1 MAAAYRHSW
10 RRAADWPLPP
20 PSREEAGLGCYG
32 SGCPD
37 RGASRANHG
46 TDGGGATVSPTN
58 QDPQARAAAEPRRQ
72 PPPPRCPVPPPRF
85 HPVRV
90 RVCVSSFPAV
100 PEPRPCPSPPTHPH
114 PGRRRPA
121 VLLWATVCL
130 GATVAVDR
138 SNFKTCEQSGFCRRQ
153 RGLQPGNSPYRA
165 LLESLQLGPDAAR
178 LQLVNEVTKVPL
190 LLELW
195 GLRGNVSRIRIKE
208 LNPLRPRF
216 EVPDVLVE
224 EPPVERLAVTGRDEG
239 SLELSLG
246 PAGHRLLVTEKPF
259 RMDLLQGRE
268 LLCSVNARGLL
279 FFEHLRRRRDSDT
292 ATETTTEEGA
302 AAAEGQEEGAGGTE
316 DAGNQNEKP
325 TEATAEAA
333 EEPGSWEETFKTHTD
348 TKPNGPTSVGLDFSL
363 PGFEH
368 VYGIPEHADNLRLRT
383 TEGGDPYRL
392 YNLDVFQYELY
403 NPMALYGSVPLLLA
417 HSARRTLGIFW
428 LNAAETWVDISS
440 NTAGKTLFGKLLDY
454 MQGGGEMPQTDVR
467 WMSESGIIDVFLLL
481 GPTPT
486 AVAGQYA
493 ALTGTQALPP
503 LFALGYHQSRWNYND
518 EEDVAAVERGFEE
531 HAVPCDVIWLDI
543 EHADGKRYFTW
554 DPSKFPQPRAML
566 ERLAA
571 KKRKMVS
578 IVDPHIKVDSGY
590 RIHNELRSRG
600 FYVKTKDG
608 NDYEGW
614 CWPGSAA
621 YPDFTNPEMR
631 AWWASMFAYDQYE
644 GSTENLFTWN
654 DMNEPSV
661 FSGPE
666 VTMQKDA
673 VHHGGWEHRDLHNL
687 YGLYVQMATAEGQ
700 IQRSDGQRRPFVL
713 SRAFFAGSQRYGAV
727 WTGDNMAEWEH
738 LKISIPMCLS
748 FGLAGLSFCGADVG
762 GFFKNP
768 ETELLVRWYQ
778 AGAFQPFFRAH
789 AHLDTVR
796 REPWL
801 FGEENMALIR
811 AAIRQRYALLPF
823 WYTAFYH
830 SHRHGLPVMRPLWME
845 YPEDVTTFAID
856 DQYLIDRA
864 LLVHPVTEQGARGV
878 QVYLPGKG
886 EVWYDVVSHQKH
898 HAPQML
904 YVPVTMSSV
913 PVFQRGGTVV
923 PRQERVRRSTECM
936 RGDPFTLYVALS
948 PQGTAEGDLFLDDG
962 QSFDYETKARYL
974 HRQFTFTGNTLT
986 ASSADPRGSFNTSV
1000 WLERVVI
1007 LGAGKPAAVILRP
1020 ADGPETRLDFQHDAE
1035 SSVLTLRKPGVRIGD
1050 DWAIVLR

>member
-1 MAAAYRHSW
+1 M
-10 RRAADWPLPP
+10 
-20 PSREEAGLGCYG
+20 
-32 SGCPD
+32 
-37 RGASRANHG
+37 
-46 TDGGGATVSPTN
+46 T
-58 QDPQARAAAEPRRQ
+58 
-72 PPPPRCPVPPPRF
+72 
-85 HPVRV
+85 
-90 RVCVSSFPAV
+90 
-100 PEPRPCPSPPTHPH
+100 
-114 PGRRRPA
+114 
-121 VLLWATVCL
+121 
-130 GATVAVDR
+130 
-138 SNFKTCEQSGFCRRQ
+138 
-153 RGLQPGNSPYRA
+153 
-165 LLESLQLGPDAAR
+165 
-178 LQLVNEVTKVPL
+178 
-190 LLELW
+190 
-195 GLRGNVSRIRIKE
+195 RIRIKE

-216 EVPDVLVE
+216 EVPDVLVA

-279 FFEHLRRRRDSDT
+279 FFEHLRRRRDSFSDKVSSSVGSLWDKIKTLFHRDT
-292 ATETTTEEGA
+292 PREPTAEEGA
-302 AAAEGQEEGAGGTE
+302 TAEGQEDAAGGTE
-316 DAGNQNEKP
+316 DAGDQSEQP
-325 TEATAEAA
+325 TEAPADAA

-368 VYGIPEHADNLRLRT
+368 VYGIPEHADSLRLRT

-454 MQGGGEMPQTDVR
+454 MQGGGETPQTDVR
-467 WMSESGIIDVFLLL
+467 WMSESGIVDVFLLL
-481 GPTPT
+481 GPAPA

-531 HAVPCDVIWLDI
+531 HAVPCDVLWLDI
-543 EHADGKRYFTW
+543 EHADGKRFTW
-554 DPSKFPQPRAML
+554 DPSKFPRPRAML

-578 IVDPHIKVDSGY
+578 IVDPHIKVDAGY

-608 NDYEGW
+608 SDYEGW

-666 VTMQKDA
+666 VTMHKDA

-700 IQRSDGQRRPFVL
+700 IQRSGGQRRPFVL
-713 SRAFFAGSQRYGAV
+713 SRAFFAGSQRYGEGWGGPPIFCGNGKFSSRWTTDEQLLVVQALRRYGRDFPAV
-727 WTGDNMAEWEH
+727 AGVLGNKTAAQVKSFVLGARRR
-738 LKISIPMCLS
+738 
-748 FGLAGLSFCGADVG
+748 FGLDR
-762 GFFKNP
+762 
-768 ETELLVRWYQ
+768 LL
-778 AGAFQPFFRAH
+778 
-789 AHLDTVR
+789 
-796 REPWL
+796 RER
-801 FGEENMALIR
+801 EA
-811 AAIRQRYALLPF
+811 
-823 WYTAFYH
+823 
-830 SHRHGLPVMRPLWME
+830 
-845 YPEDVTTFAID
+845 
-856 DQYLIDRA
+856 
-864 LLVHPVTEQGARGV
+864 
-878 QVYLPGKG
+878 
-886 EVWYDVVSHQKH
+886 
-898 HAPQML
+898 
-904 YVPVTMSSV
+904 
-913 PVFQRGGTVV
+913 QRGGD
-923 PRQERVRRSTECM
+923 PPAPPPGEGQEEEEEEEEV
-936 RGDPFTLYVALS
+936 
-948 PQGTAEGDLFLDDG
+948 QI
-962 QSFDYETKARYL
+962 
-974 HRQFTFTGNTLT
+974 TGV
-986 ASSADPRGSFNTSV
+986 S
-1000 WLERVVI
+1000 
-1007 LGAGKPAAVILRP
+1007 RP
-1020 ADGPETRLDFQHDAE
+1020 APPPPPASHPLLGRGTCGP
-1035 SSVLTLRKPGVRIGD
+1035 G
-1050 DWAIVLR
+1050 

>member
-1 MAAAYRHSW
+1 MAAA
-10 RRAADWPLPP
+10 
-20 PSREEAGLGCYG
+20 
-32 SGCPD
+32 
-37 RGASRANHG
+37 
-46 TDGGGATVSPTN
+46 
-58 QDPQARAAAEPRRQ
+58 
-72 PPPPRCPVPPPRF
+72 
-85 HPVRV
+85 
-90 RVCVSSFPAV
+90 
-100 PEPRPCPSPPTHPH
+100 

-121 VLLWATVCL
+121 VLLWAALCL
-130 GATVAVDR
+130 VTALAVDR

-153 RGLQPGNSPYRA
+153 RGLQPGHSPYRA

-178 LQLVNEVTKVPL
+178 LQLINEVTKVPL

-195 GLRGNVSRIRIKE
+195 GLQGNVTRIRIKE

-216 EVPDVLVE
+216 EVPDVLVA

-279 FFEHLRRRRDSDT
+279 FFEHLRQRRDSFSDKVSSSVGSLWDKIKTLFHRDT
-292 ATETTTEEGA
+292 PREPTAEEGG
-302 AAAEGQEEGAGGTE
+302 AAEGQEETTGRTE
-316 DAGNQNEKP
+316 DAGNQSEKP
-325 TEATAEAA
+325 TEATAEAV

-368 VYGIPEHADNLRLRT
+368 VYGIPEHADSLRLRT

-454 MQGGGEMPQTDVR
+454 MQGGGETPQTDVR
-467 WMSESGIIDVFLLL
+467 WMSESGIVDVFLLL
-481 GPTPT
+481 GPTPA

-531 HAVPCDVIWLDI
+531 HALPCDVLWLDI

-554 DPSKFPQPRAML
+554 DPSKFPRPRDML

-590 RIHNELRSRG
+590 RVHNELRSRG

-608 NDYEGW
+608 SDYEGW

-666 VTMQKDA
+666 VTMHKDA

-700 IQRSDGQRRPFVL
+700 IQRSGGQHRPFVL

-727 WTGDNMAEWEH
+727 WTGDNAAEWEH

-748 FGLAGLSFCGADVG
+748 FGLAGLSFCGSDVG

-768 ETELLVRWYQ
+768 EAELLVRWYQ

-789 AHLDTVR
+789 AHLDTAR

-801 FGEENMALIR
+801 FGEENVALIR

-823 WYTAFYH
+823 WYTAFYR

-845 YPEDVTTFAID
+845 YPEDATTFAID
-856 DQYLIDRA
+856 DQYMIDRA

-886 EVWYDVVSHQKH
+886 EVWYDVTSHQKH
-898 HAPQML
+898 HAPQTL

-974 HRQFTFTGNTLT
+974 HRQFTFAGNTLT
-986 ASSADPRGSFNTSV
+986 ASSADPRGSFDTPA

-1007 LGAGKPAAVILRP
+1007 LGTGKPATVILHP
-1020 ADGPETRLDFQHDAE
+1020 ADGSETRLDFHHEAE
-1035 SSVLTLRKPGVRIGD
+1035 TSVLTLRKPGVRIGD

>member
-1 MAAAYRHSW
+1 MAAA
-10 RRAADWPLPP
+10 
-20 PSREEAGLGCYG
+20 
-32 SGCPD
+32 
-37 RGASRANHG
+37 
-46 TDGGGATVSPTN
+46 
-58 QDPQARAAAEPRRQ
+58 
-72 PPPPRCPVPPPRF
+72 
-85 HPVRV
+85 
-90 RVCVSSFPAV
+90 
-100 PEPRPCPSPPTHPH
+100 
-114 PGRRRPA
+114 PGRRRPTA
-121 VLLWATVCL
+121 LLLWAALCF
-130 GATVAVDR
+130 GAALAVDR

-153 RGLQPGNSPYRA
+153 RGLQPGHSPYRA

-178 LQLVNEVTKVPL
+178 LQLVNEATKVPL

-195 GLRGNVSRIRIKE
+195 GLQGNMTRIRIKE
-208 LNPLRPRF
+208 LNPPRPRF
-216 EVPDVLVE
+216 EVPDVLVA

-279 FFEHLRRRRDSDT
+279 FFEHLRRRRDSFSDKVSSSVGSLWDKIKTLFHRDT
-292 ATETTTEEGA
+292 PREPTAEEGA
-302 AAAEGQEEGAGGTE
+302 AVEEQEEAAGGTE
-316 DAGNQNEKP
+316 DPGNQSEKP
-325 TEATAEAA
+325 TEAAAEVA

-368 VYGIPEHADNLRLRT
+368 VYGIPEHAESLRLRT

-454 MQGGGEMPQTDVR
+454 MQGGGETPQTDVR

-481 GPTPT
+481 GPAPA
-486 AVAGQYA
+486 AVTGQYA
-493 ALTGTQALPP
+493 SLTGTQALPP

-531 HAVPCDVIWLDI
+531 HAVPCDVLWLDI

-554 DPSKFPQPRAML
+554 DPSKFPRPRAML

-590 RIHNELRSRG
+590 RVHNELRSRG

-608 NDYEGW
+608 SDYEGW

-666 VTMQKDA
+666 VTMHKDA

-700 IQRSDGQRRPFVL
+700 IRRSGGQHRPFVL

-727 WTGDNMAEWEH
+727 WTGDNTAEWEH

-768 ETELLVRWYQ
+768 EAELLVRWYQ

-789 AHLDTVR
+789 AHLDTAR

-801 FGEENMALIR
+801 FGEENAALIR
-811 AAIRQRYALLPF
+811 AAVRQRYALLPY
-823 WYTAFYH
+823 WYTAFYR
-830 SHRHGLPVMRPLWME
+830 SHRQGLPVMRPLWME
-845 YPEDVTTFAID
+845 YPEDATTFAID
-856 DQYLIDRA
+856 DQYMIDRA

-886 EVWYDVVSHQKH
+886 EVWYDVASHQKH
-898 HAPQML
+898 HAPQTL

-974 HRQFTFTGNTLT
+974 HRQFTFAGNTLT
-986 ASSADPRGSFNTSV
+986 ASSADPRGSFDTPA

-1007 LGAGKPAAVILRP
+1007 LGAGKPAAVVLRP
-1020 ADGPETRLDFQHDAE
+1020 ADGSEIRLDFQHEAE
-1035 SSVLTLRKPGVRIGD
+1035 TSVLTLRKPGVRIGD

>member
-1 MAAAYRHSW
+1 M
-10 RRAADWPLPP
+10 
-20 PSREEAGLGCYG
+20 C
-32 SGCPD
+32 
-37 RGASRANHG
+37 
-46 TDGGGATVSPTN
+46 
-58 QDPQARAAAEPRRQ
+58 
-72 PPPPRCPVPPPRF
+72 
-85 HPVRV
+85 V
-90 RVCVSSFPAV
+90 RVCVSPQAEAGGAAV
-100 PEPRPCPSPPTHPH
+100 GGPLSGDR
-114 PGRRRPA
+114 PGRGPEQLQDVRTKRFLQVGGVSHGLGGA
-121 VLLWATVCL
+121 GLRVCFVCVPTPPPFL
-130 GATVAVDR
+130 A
-138 SNFKTCEQSGFCRRQ
+138 FHRRQ
-153 RGLQPGNSPYRA
+153 RGLQPGHSPYWA

-178 LQLVNEVTKVPL
+178 LQLINEVTKVPL

-195 GLRGNVSRIRIKE
+195 GLQGNVTRIRIKE

-216 EVPDVLVE
+216 EVPDVLVA

-279 FFEHLRRRRDSDT
+279 FFEHLRQRRDSFSDKVSSSVGSLWDKIKTLFHRDT
-292 ATETTTEEGA
+292 PREPTAEEGG
-302 AAAEGQEEGAGGTE
+302 AAEGQEETTGRTE
-316 DAGNQNEKP
+316 DAGNQSEKP
-325 TEATAEAA
+325 TEAPAEAV

-368 VYGIPEHADNLRLRT
+368 VYGIPEHADSLRLRT

-417 HSARRTLGIFW
+417 HSTRRTLGIFW

-454 MQGGGEMPQTDVR
+454 MQGGGETPQTDVR
-467 WMSESGIIDVFLLL
+467 WMSESGIVDVFLLL
-481 GPTPT
+481 GPTPA

-531 HAVPCDVIWLDI
+531 HALPCDVLWLDI

-554 DPSKFPQPRAML
+554 DPSKFPRPRDML

-590 RIHNELRSRG
+590 RVHNELRSRG

-608 NDYEGW
+608 SDYEGW

-666 VTMQKDA
+666 VTMHKDA

-700 IQRSDGQRRPFVL
+700 IQRSGGQHRPFVL

-727 WTGDNMAEWEH
+727 WTGDNAAEWEH

-748 FGLAGLSFCGADVG
+748 FGLAGLSFCGSDVG

-768 ETELLVRWYQ
+768 EAELLVRWYQ

-789 AHLDTVR
+789 AHLDTAR

-801 FGEENMALIR
+801 FGDENVALIR

-823 WYTAFYH
+823 WYTAFYR

-845 YPEDVTTFAID
+845 YPEDATTFAID
-856 DQYLIDRA
+856 DQYMIDRA

-886 EVWYDVVSHQKH
+886 EVWYDVTSHQKH
-898 HAPQML
+898 HAPQTL

-974 HRQFTFTGNTLT
+974 HRQFTFAGNTLT
-986 ASSADPRGSFNTSV
+986 ASSADPRGSFDTPA

-1007 LGAGKPAAVILRP
+1007 LGTGKPAAVILHP
-1020 ADGPETRLDFQHDAE
+1020 ADGSETRLDFHHEAE
-1035 SSVLTLRKPGVRIGD
+1035 TSVLTLRKPGVRIGD

>member
-1 MAAAYRHSW
+1 MAAA
-10 RRAADWPLPP
+10 
-20 PSREEAGLGCYG
+20 
-32 SGCPD
+32 
-37 RGASRANHG
+37 
-46 TDGGGATVSPTN
+46 
-58 QDPQARAAAEPRRQ
+58 
-72 PPPPRCPVPPPRF
+72 
-85 HPVRV
+85 
-90 RVCVSSFPAV
+90 
-100 PEPRPCPSPPTHPH
+100 

-121 VLLWATVCL
+121 ALLWAALCL
-130 GATVAVDR
+130 GAALAVDR

-153 RGLQPGNSPYRA
+153 RGLQPGRSPYRA
-165 LLESLQLGPDAAR
+165 LLESLQLGPDAAT
-178 LQLVNEVTKVPL
+178 LHLVNEATKVPL
-190 LLELW
+190 LLEVW
-195 GLRGNVSRIRIKE
+195 GLQGNTTRIRIKE

-216 EVPDVLVE
+216 EVPDVLVA
-224 EPPVERLAVTGRDEG
+224 EPPTERLEVTGRDEG

-246 PAGHRLLVTEKPF
+246 PTGHRLLVTEKPF

-268 LLCSVNARGLL
+268 LLCSINARGLL
-279 FFEHLRRRRDSDT
+279 FFEHLRRRRDS
-292 ATETTTEEGA
+292 ETPGEPAAEEGA
-302 AAAEGQEEGAGGTE
+302 AAEGGEGPAAAATE
-316 DAGNQNEKP
+316 DAGDRSEKP

-348 TKPNGPTSVGLDFSL
+348 SKPNGPASVGLDFSL

-368 VYGIPEHADNLRLRT
+368 VYGIPEHAESLRLRT

-417 HSARRTLGIFW
+417 HSARRTLGVFW

-454 MQGGGEMPQTDVR
+454 MQGGGETPQTDVR

-481 GPTPT
+481 GPAPA

-531 HAVPCDVIWLDI
+531 HAIPCDVLWLDI

-578 IVDPHIKVDSGY
+578 IVDPHIKVDGGY
-590 RIHNELRSRG
+590 RVHNELRSRG

-608 NDYEGW
+608 GDYEGW

-644 GSTENLFTWN
+644 GSTETLFTWN

-666 VTMQKDA
+666 VTMHKDA
-673 VHHGGWEHRDLHNL
+673 LHHGGWEHRDLHNL
-687 YGLYVQMATAEGQ
+687 YGLYVHMATAEGQ
-700 IQRSDGQRRPFVL
+700 IRRSGGRHRPFVL

-727 WTGDNMAEWEH
+727 WTGDNTAEWDH

-748 FGLAGLSFCGADVG
+748 FGLAALSFCGADVG

-768 ETELLVRWYQ
+768 EAELLVRWYQ

-789 AHLDTVR
+789 AHLDTAR

-801 FGEENMALIR
+801 FGEENAALIR
-811 AAIRQRYALLPF
+811 AAVRQRYALLPY

-845 YPEDVTTFAID
+845 YPEDTATFAID
-856 DQYLIDRA
+856 DEYMIDRA

-886 EVWYDVVSHQKH
+886 EVWYDVASHQKH
-898 HAPQML
+898 HAPQTL
-904 YVPVTMSSV
+904 YVPVTISSV

-962 QSFDYETKARYL
+962 QSFDYKTKARYL
-974 HRQFTFTGNTLT
+974 HRQFTFADNTLV
-986 ASSADPRGSFNTSV
+986 ASSADPRGSFDTPA

-1007 LGAGKPAAVILRP
+1007 LGTGKPAAVILRS
-1020 ADGPETRLDFQHDAE
+1020 ADGSETRLDFQHEAE
-1035 SSVLTLRKPGVRIGD
+1035 TSVLTLRKPGVRIGD

>member
-1 MAAAYRHSW
+1 MAAA
-10 RRAADWPLPP
+10 
-20 PSREEAGLGCYG
+20 
-32 SGCPD
+32 
-37 RGASRANHG
+37 
-46 TDGGGATVSPTN
+46 
-58 QDPQARAAAEPRRQ
+58 
-72 PPPPRCPVPPPRF
+72 
-85 HPVRV
+85 
-90 RVCVSSFPAV
+90 
-100 PEPRPCPSPPTHPH
+100 
-114 PGRRRPA
+114 PGRRLPA
-121 VLLWATVCL
+121 ALLCAALCL
-130 GATVAVDR
+130 GAALAVDR

-153 RGLQPGNSPYRA
+153 RGLSPGHSPYRA

-178 LQLVNEVTKVPL
+178 IQLINEATKVPL

-195 GLRGNVSRIRIKE
+195 GLQGNMTRIRIKE

-216 EVPDVLVE
+216 EVPDVLVG

-268 LLCSVNARGLL
+268 LLCSVNACGLL
-279 FFEHLRRRRDSDT
+279 FFEHLRQRRDSDT
-292 ATETTTEEGA
+292 PREPTAEEGA
-302 AAAEGQEEGAGGTE
+302 AAEGQDEAAGGTE
-316 DAGNQNEKP
+316 EAGDQSEKP
-325 TEATAEAA
+325 TETTAEAA

-368 VYGIPEHADNLRLRT
+368 VYGIPEHAESLRLRT

-440 NTAGKTLFGKLLDY
+440 NTAGKVRGRGWGHRGGAIGVLTPPFRCWQTLFGKLLDY
-454 MQGGGEMPQTDVR
+454 MQGGGETPQTDVR

-481 GPTPT
+481 GPAPA
-486 AVAGQYA
+486 AVMGQYA

-518 EEDVAAVERGFEE
+518 EEDVAAVEKGFEE
-531 HAVPCDVIWLDI
+531 HAVPCDVLWLDI

-554 DPSKFPQPRAML
+554 DPSKFPRPRAML
-566 ERLAA
+566 EQLAA

-590 RIHNELRSRG
+590 RVHAELRSRG

-608 NDYEGW
+608 SDYEGW

-644 GSTENLFTWN
+644 GSTETLFTWN

-666 VTMQKDA
+666 VTMHKDA
-673 VHHGGWEHRDLHNL
+673 VHYGGWEHRDVHNL

-700 IQRSDGQRRPFVL
+700 IQRSGGQHRPFVL

-727 WTGDNMAEWEH
+727 WTGDNTAEWEH

-748 FGLAGLSFCGADVG
+748 FGLAGLAFCGADVG

-768 ETELLVRWYQ
+768 DAELLVRWYQ
-778 AGAFQPFFRAH
+778 AGALQPFFRAH
-789 AHLDTVR
+789 AHMDTAR

-801 FGEENMALIR
+801 FGEDNAALIR
-811 AAIRQRYALLPF
+811 GAVRLRYALLPF

-830 SHRHGLPVMRPLWME
+830 SHRHGVPIMRPLWME
-845 YPEDVTTFAID
+845 YPEDTTTFAID

-886 EVWYDVVSHQKH
+886 EVWYDTVSYQKH
-898 HAPQML
+898 HAPQTL

-913 PVFQRGGTVV
+913 PMFQRGGTVV

-936 RGDPFTLYVALS
+936 QGDPFTLYVALS

-962 QSFDYETKARYL
+962 KSFDYETKARFL
-974 HRQFTFTGNTLT
+974 HRQFTFAGNTLT
-986 ASSADPRGSFNTSV
+986 ASSADPRGSFDTPV

-1007 LGAGKPAAVILRP
+1007 LGAGKPGAVILQP
-1020 ADGPETRLDFQHDAE
+1020 ANGSETRLDFQHEAE
-1035 SSVLTLRKPGVRIGD
+1035 PPVLTVRKPGVRMGD